1 MNDETILAD
10 DTLVIEN
17 DNTIIQDENIAVP
30 PPISNST
37 FVKNPFDELI
47 KQYNLLEKDRY
58 VQLKEK
64 NDFISLDSLLKCYSV
79 DEDKVYK
86 ALSERLNKK
95 YYTLDLISEVLDY
108 VDFDI
113 LDLQEQKKLHI
124 VSLDHDDGTF
134 EVIITNPYNYELIDF
149 LYQKYLDHTDKLLI
163 SISTKKTIDKTIVK
177 LKKKDK
183 ISHLIELDDNVDSL
197 DKEMVDEYSLNEEH
211 QVPIIPLVN
220 YIVLHAQEN
229 RVSDIHIEPT
239 EENMLVRYRVDGV
252 LDVDISLP
260 VSIHKEVTSRIK
272 ILSDMN
278 VAEKRLPQDG
288 RFSIIDKKGS
298 KLDIRVST
306 FPTVYGEKLVM
317 RLLEQDALKPSLE
330 DLNLQA
336 DQLQLLKDKINSP
349 YGLILITGPTGSGK
363 TTTLYSALS
372 TVDRA
377 KLNVLTVED
386 PVEYRL
392 DGVHQMQVNDKIGLT
407 FASGLR
413 TILRQDPD
421 VVMLGEIRD
430 LETANMAIRA
440 SLTGH
445 IVFSTLHTNDAVGVI
460 IRLINMGI
468 DPFLV
473 ASSVSLAVAQRLVRT
488 VCRDCIDIK
497 DIDELRD
504 DLAKKGITKTKLES
518 LHIDI
523 DELPDAAYGK
533 GCEHCR
539 GTGYRGRQAV
549 FEFFELTPEIVTE
562 ILKPSVDELLIRKLA
577 KEAGMRSLVENSW
590 DLVIDGVTTVEEL
603 VRVIGGE

>member
-1 MNDETILAD
+1 MNDGTVLSD
-10 DTLVIEN
+10 DETLVGEN
-17 DNTIIQDENIAVP
+17 DFTVVQSENVEIP
-30 PPISNST
+30 PSISQNLIS
-37 FVKNPFDELI
+37 VENPFEELI
-47 KQYNLLEKDRY
+47 KQYTLIEQDRY
-58 VQLKEK
+58 VKLKEK
-64 NDFISLDSLLKCYSV
+64 NDFISLDALLECFSINE
-79 DEDKVYK
+79 DEVYK
-86 ALSERLNKK
+86 ALSEKLNKT
-95 YYTLDLISEVLDY
+95 YYTLESIENILKD
-108 VDFDI
+108 VDFKI
-113 LDLQEQKKLHI
+113 LDINQQKKLHI
-124 VSLDHDDGTF
+124 IVLKHENEQV
-134 EVIITNPYNYELIDF
+134 EVIVGDPYDFELIDF
-149 LYQKYLDHTDKLLI
+149 LTQKYSDNFLI
-163 SISTKKTIDKTIVK
+163 SIATKKTINKTIAK
-177 LKKKDK
+177 LRKKDK
-183 ISHLIELDDNVDSL
+183 ISHLIELDETVDSL
-197 DKEMVDEYSLNEEH
+197 DKDSVDEYSINEDH
-211 QVPIIPLVN
+211 RIPIIPLVN
-220 YIVLHAQEN
+220 YIVLNAQEN

-252 LDVDISLP
+252 LDVDVSLP
-260 VSIHKEVTSRIK
+260 VTIHREVVSRIK

-288 RFSIIDKKGS
+288 RFSITDKSGS

-330 DLNLQA
+330 DLNLTN
-336 DQLQLLKDKINSP
+336 DQLQLMKDKINSP

-372 TVDRA
+372 TVDRD

-488 VCRDCIDIK
+488 VCKDCIDIK

-504 DLAKKGITKTKLES
+504 DLARKGITQTKLDS

-533 GCEHCR
+533 GCEYCR

-549 FEFFELTPEIVTE
+549 FEFFELTPEIVSE
-562 ILKPSVDELLIRKLA
+562 ILKPSVDEMLIRKLA

-603 VRVIGGE
+603 VRVVGGE